1 MGYEQ
6 KRNEFAAD
14 GDDLAHCTCAR
25 CDQPGIFGY
34 RDQDGRLI
42 WYCNQHRLAQFWAD
56 ARMPSPL
63 ADQSNGASTDDN
75 AHQQADRVAAEF
87 TERGLPNTL
96 DVPPWDQPV
105 AVMDDQLT
113 RRARAGELGVWFC
126 NTCKTQ
132 IKRNDQSC

>member
-6 KRNEFAAD
+6 KQNEFAAD
-14 GDDLAHCTCAR
+14 GDDLARCMCPQ

-56 ARMPSPL
+56 ARRSSPF

-75 AHQQADRVAAEF
+75 AHQQ
-87 TERGLPNTL
+87 
-96 DVPPWDQPV
+96 
-105 AVMDDQLT
+105 
-113 RRARAGELGVWFC
+113 
-126 NTCKTQ
+126 CKTQ
-132 IKRNDQSC
+132 IESNEQQTTRATRPEMSKRKS